1 MSRLVPQQGMAW
13 CCLSTLGFIVNC
25 VATPLFTYLAPG
37 LFQEI
42 AQWVAWRHVN
52 PQVLIGNSV
61 KNSFIVPDFAGDK
74 A

>member
-1 MSRLVPQQGMAW
+1 MPRLVPQLGMVW

-25 VATPLFTYLAPG
+25 FAALLFTYLAPG

-52 PQVLIGNSV
+52 PQVLNGNSV
-61 KNSFIVPDFAGDK
+61 KNAFIVPDFAGDN